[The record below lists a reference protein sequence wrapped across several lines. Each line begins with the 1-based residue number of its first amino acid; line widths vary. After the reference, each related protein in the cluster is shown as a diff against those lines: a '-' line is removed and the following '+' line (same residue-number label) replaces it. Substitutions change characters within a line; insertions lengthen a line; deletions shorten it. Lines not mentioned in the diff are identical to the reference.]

1 MNEELEGIV
10 AADEEARARVL
21 YAESRGAREISAAA
35 AERDRVLRERRQDLE
50 AQLERELREIAEAGD
65 RELAAARAAHE
76 QDRAA
81 LAESGTRELERAACL
96 WARIVR
102 EGGVG

>member
-1 MNEELEGIV
+1 MNEELERVV
-10 AADEEARARVL
+10 AADEEARARVSF
-21 YAESRGAREISAAA
+21 AESRGAREVSAAA
-35 AERDRVLRERRQDLE
+35 EERDRILGDRRKNLE

-65 RELAAARAAHE
+65 REIAAARAAHE
-76 QDRAA
+76 QDREA
-81 LAESGTRELERAACL
+81 LTGAGTRELERAARL